1 MRTRRNV
8 TAAAC
13 VTFALTLQLA
23 HTAAQGRAGGA
34 GGAPP
39 PPPPTPREA
48 APIDLTGY
56 WVSIVNEDYRWR
68 MVTPPKGD
76 YASVPL
82 NDEGKKVADAW
93 DQSKDGQCE
102 AYGAAA
108 LMRMPTRLHITWES
122 NSVLAIETDAGRQ
135 TRRLVFDKAAKPPVG
150 RTLQGWSLAT
160 WERPAG
166 AGRGRG
172 EASGPAPGADL
183 KVVTTQLRPG
193 WLRRNGVPYSEE
205 TVVTEYI
212 DRFKAPNGDE
222 WLVFTTLV
230 NDPRY
235 LNQEFVT
242 SSHFKKET
250 DGSKWSPFPCKT
262 T

>member
-1 MRTRRNV
+1 MRIIHCAVVALALALALHV
-8 TAAAC
+8 TS
-13 VTFALTLQLA
+13 
-23 HTAAQGRAGGA
+23 TAAQVRAGGPP
-34 GGAPP
+34 APP
-39 PPPPTPREA
+39 ATPKDA
-48 APIDLTGY
+48 APIDVTGY

-76 YASVPL
+76 YASLPL
-82 NDEGKKVADAW
+82 NDEGKKVADTW
-93 DQSKDGQCE
+93 DPSKDGQCE

-108 LMRMPTRLHITWES
+108 LMRMPTRLHVTWES
-122 NSVLAIETDAGRQ
+122 NTVLSIETDAGRQ
-135 TRRLVFDKAAKPPVG
+135 TRRLVFDRAVRPPAG

-160 WERPAG
+160 WERPA

-172 EASGPAPGADL
+172 AASGPAPGASL

-205 TVVTEYI
+205 TVLTEYI

-242 SSHFKKET
+242 SSHFKKEPDPT
-250 DGSKWSPFPCKT
+250 KWNPSPCKT

>member
-1 MRTRRNV
+1 MRIHPGLG
-8 TAAAC
+8 AAAC
-13 VTFALTLQLA
+13 VALVIALQLA
-23 HTAAQGRAGGA
+23 HPAAQGRAA
-34 GGAPP
+34 GPP
-39 PPPPTPREA
+39 PPPPTPKDA
-48 APIDLTGY
+48 APIDVTGN

-82 NDEGKKVADAW
+82 SDEGKKIADTW
-93 DQSKDGQCE
+93 DPSKDGQCE

-108 LMRMPTRLHITWES
+108 LMRMPTRLRVTWES
-122 NSVLAIETDAGRQ
+122 NNVLSIETDAGRQ

-166 AGRGRG
+166 PGRGRG
-172 EASGPAPGADL
+172 AASGPAPGASL

-193 WLRRNGVPYSEE
+193 WLRRNGVPYSED
-205 TVVTEYI
+205 TMLTEYI

-242 SSHFKKET
+242 SSHFKKEA
-250 DGSKWSPFPCKT
+250 DGSKWSPSPCKT

>member
-1 MRTRRNV
+1 MRIHPGLG
-8 TAAAC
+8 AAAC
-13 VTFALTLQLA
+13 VALVIALQLA
-23 HTAAQGRAGGA
+23 HPAAQGRAA
-34 GGAPP
+34 GPP
-39 PPPPTPREA
+39 PPPPTPKDA
-48 APIDLTGY
+48 APIDVTGN

-82 NDEGKKVADAW
+82 SDEGKKIADTW
-93 DQSKDGQCE
+93 DPSKDGQCE

-108 LMRMPTRLHITWES
+108 LMRMPTRLRVTWES
-122 NSVLAIETDAGRQ
+122 NNVLSIETDAGRQ

-150 RTLQGWSLAT
+150 RTLQGWALAT
-160 WERPAG
+160 GGRPAG
-166 AGRGRG
+166 PGGGRGA
-172 EASGPAPGADL
+172 ASGPAPGASL

-193 WLRRNGVPYSEE
+193 WLRRNGVPYSED
-205 TVVTEYI
+205 TMLTEYI

-242 SSHFKKET
+242 SSHFKKEA
-250 DGSKWSPFPCKT
+250 DGSKWSPSPCKT